1 MNTIQLEKRGSA
13 ALSLAYVA
21 SGRIESYVASGQH
34 SWDMAAGIVLVEEAG
49 GKITDFEG
57 LPYTMKTREWLITNE
72 AIHNQM
78 VELLKIQ

>member
-1 MNTIQLEKRGSA
+1 
-13 ALSLAYVA
+13 
-21 SGRIESYVASGQH
+21 
-34 SWDMAAGIVLVEEAG
+34 MAAGIVLVEEAG